1 MLGGWVDDALL
12 DLLDNLDDYTG
23 VGFTE
28 DDTDDLRAR
37 LEELAASAE
46 TDEPAEVFEDN
57 TKKTPTLKEY
67 ANTYAE
73 QGRRLIVL
81 DYTRSEE
88 RRVGKECVSTC
99 RSRRSP
105 YH

>member
-57 TKKTPTLKEY
+57 TKKTPPLKEY
-67 ANTYAE
+67 ANQDRKSVVTGKSVSVSVDLG
-73 QGRRLIVL
+73 GRRHIKKKKNNV
-81 DYTRSEE
+81 E
-88 RRVGKECVSTC
+88 
-99 RSRRSP
+99 
-105 YH
+105 

>member
-67 ANTYAE
+67 AN
-73 QGRRLIVL
+73 
-81 DYTRSEE
+81 RSEE

-99 RSRRSP
+99 RSRWSP
-105 YH
+105 DNKKKKKK